1 MANHTGWPEPKH
13 LIKGLQRTVYQA
25 KASGPP
31 SIVVTGACRGENAD
45 LYVAVEAAASQGLLV
60 VVPDRGGDGGE
71 NMDALESSPPA
82 GASSAFTVAASTLTY
97 ERAHVVMRI
106 RLRLSPQPARV
117 GLCPRMQ
124 RPIGAHVRFH
134 PPRIIPP

>member
-31 SIVVTGACRGENAD
+31 SIVLTGACLGENAD
-45 LYVAVEAAASQGLLV
+45 LYVAVDAAASQGLLV
-60 VVPDRGGDGGE
+60 VVPDGDGDGGE
-71 NMDALESSPPA
+71 NMDAFEYSPPA
-82 GASSAFTVAASTLTY
+82 GASGTFTVAASPLTDQ
-97 ERAHVVMRI
+97 RAHFVMRI
-106 RLRLSPQPARV
+106 TLPLSPRPARV

-124 RPIGAHVRFH
+124 RPIGAYVRFRPSRIV
-134 PPRIIPP
+134 PP